1 MCSAGPFQTSITCNT
16 RTSSP
21 PVPCIQAYQY
31 YRCGVQYIV
40 RDGAVV
46 IVDESTGRVRPISR
60 YSGGLHQAIEA
71 KEGVEVKPDS
81 HATASIT
88 FQVFFRWGACGA
100 YSWGLGYMAAVVLQ
114 AGPFTLC

>member
-1 MCSAGPFQTSITCNT
+1 M
-16 RTSSP
+16 
-21 PVPCIQAYQY
+21 
-31 YRCGVQYIV
+31 QYIV

-88 FQVFFRWGACGA
+88 FQVFFR
-100 YSWGLGYMAAVVLQ
+100 
-114 AGPFTLC
+114 